1 MTRAAFPGTFDPI
14 TLGHESL
21 ARRAARV
28 LDEVLVCVAAGIH
41 KRAFFSLEER
51 VEMARESFCGEANI
65 RILAFDGLLV
75 SALRREDCRIIL
87 RGMRAVSDFEFESQ
101 MSQVNKALAPDVETL
116 VFPPERAHI
125 HLSSTMARE
134 VAQLGG
140 DVEKFVSRHVAE
152 RLRAK
157 MAAAGAAATAGSG
170 GGGGVG
176 AEG

>member
-1 MTRAAFPGTFDPI
+1 MTRAAFPGTFDPL

-28 LDEVLVCVAAGIH
+28 FDEVLVCVAAGIH
-41 KRAFFSLEER
+41 KRAFFTLEER
-51 VEMARESFCGEANI
+51 VEMARESFAGEGNI
-65 RILAFDGLLV
+65 RVLAFEGLLV
-75 SALRREDCRIIL
+75 AVLRREGCRIIL

-101 MSQVNKALAPDVETL
+101 MSQVNKALDADVETL

-134 VAQLGG
+134 VAFLGG
-140 DVEKFVSRHVAE
+140 AVEKFVSPHVAS

-157 MAAAGAAATAGSG
+157 IAAERSG
-170 GGGGVG
+170 G
-176 AEG
+176 